1 MGLDLPQLIKEI
13 KEARQGMEGRD
24 AAMAQR
30 FDALT
35 TKYQGLEEGLDA
47 LHVRLNRPGGGAEG
61 FGDRDLVRKSAR
73 EYVLERRAMLSPKD
87 DGGGEY
93 EPRGDEID
101 SAIAATK
108 ALRKVIRYGAGRLDA
123 LETKSL
129 SEFNFGSIGW
139 VLPSQWS
146 SRVLSCLVDGTDL
159 TSYVAQEGIS
169 GPSLKLAIDNLD
181 MGQAAWACETSCFA
195 NNSQPNLAGL
205 GEMEIKA
212 ESLRF
217 AVCSTTNLLED
228 SAIRIEEW
236 LQGKVAN
243 AFRDTISCALIVGD
257 GIGRPQGLL
266 HPSAGI
272 PVCDTS
278 PNTPAGT
285 FTWQDLIMLAFEV
298 PMKWQGEAVFL
309 MNQKTLA
316 LCLTLSDGIAAGHPA
331 GAGRGRQLPRSALH
345 ARRMADHRGEPDA
358 RRGAGVDADF
368 VRQSAGRLTCS
379 SCAKAQRCCRKTSAG
394 AGFSGLRL
402 ASAAG
407 SSAQTQHVCFASNDG
422 HVRFRLRLRDEGG
435 GSQRCELQR
444 RRLD

>member
-316 LCLTLSDGIAAGHPA
+316 LCLTLSDGI
-331 GAGRGRQLPRSALH
+331 GRPVILQAPVADANFRGPRFTLGGWPIIVASQMPDVAPGSTPILFGNLRETYLLVLRKGTTMLPENV
-345 ARRMADHRGEPDA
+345 GWC
-358 RRGAGVDADF
+358 
-368 VRQSAGRLTCS
+368 RL
-379 SCAKAQRCCRKTSAG
+379 
-394 AGFSGLRL
+394 F
-402 ASAAG
+402 
-407 SSAQTQHVCFASNDG
+407 
-422 HVRFRLRLRDEGG
+422 RFETRVGG
-435 GSQRCELQR
+435 GVLCANAA
-444 RRLD
+444 RLLRVK